1 MQNRLPGMGIKSV
14 AVAVAISQYNETNQY
29 ITDYN

>member
-14 AVAVAISQYNETNQY
+14 AIAISQYNETNQY